1 MKICI
6 DCKKKLY
13 ENEFPVTKKGNL
25 RTRCK
30 PCFEKAKYIWKKTY
44 LEKIRGR
51 SKEGCEIIAKF
62 KCQPVPILERK
73 YWSFVK

>member
-13 ENEFPVTKKGNL
+13 ENEFPVTEKGNL

-30 PCFEKAKYIWKKTY
+30 PCFKKAKYIWNKAY
-44 LEKIRGR
+44 IEKIKGR
-51 SKEGCEIIAKF
+51 YAKSNETIPKF
-62 KCQPVPILERK
+62 KCRPVPILERE